1 MRWSNNLWKFPFNVI
16 SVAMGGIMID
26 RVVKTRRLQSLVFFV
41 IDETIVVANKDLQSR
56 GFPFEYFLGQSI

>member
-1 MRWSNNLWKFPFNVI
+1 
-16 SVAMGGIMID
+16 MID

-41 IDETIVVANKDLQSR
+41 IDETIVVANKDLQLR